1 MSGLGLLAFLA
12 AFLLLGLP
20 IAVAVGLASA
30 ASLLLRMPLEPA
42 LTTVAQ
48 RMATGLDSFS
58 LLAIPFFILA
68 GELMNRGGVARRL
81 VELGQAVLARLP
93 GSLLYVNVA
102 ACVLFGSISG
112 SAVAAAAAVGGF
124 MLPLMER
131 ARIQA
136 ADGAAVNIAAATTG
150 LLIPPSNVLIVY
162 SLATGGVSVAALFV
176 AGYGPGL
183 LLGLLLMAAIALLV
197 GRRAY
202 PSPSELGLEMEARVS
217 LGRAFV
223 RALPALGLIVVVM
236 GGITSGVF
244 TATEASG
251 IAVLYALVL
260 AVLVHREIGPR
271 ELPRVLVDAACTTG
285 VVLFLVATSMALSWV
300 MAFDL
305 LPQTVAA
312 ALLELAQSPLVVLL
326 VINLVLLVVGTF
338 LDMTPAILIFVPI
351 FLPVATELGI
361 DPVHFGMIMVLNLCI
376 GLCTPPVGTVL
387 FVGLGVARL
396 PLLQV
401 LRPLLLL
408 YAMMIVA
415 LVLVVAFPAISL
427 WLPRAL
433 GVM

>member
-1 MSGLGLLAFLA
+1 MTGWELLLFLA
-12 AFLLLGLP
+12 VFLVLGVPVAL
-20 IAVAVGLASA
+20 AVGLASA
-30 ASLLLRMPLEPA
+30 FSLMLRLPIDPA

-81 VELGQAVLARLP
+81 VDLGQALLARLP

-102 ACVLFGSISG
+102 ACVLFGAISG

-131 ARIQA
+131 QGIRR
-136 ADGAAVNIAAATTG
+136 ADGAAVNIAASTTG

-162 SLATGGVSVAALFV
+162 SLASGGVSIAALFV

-183 LLGLLLMAAIALLV
+183 LVALLLTLAIAILV
-197 GRRAY
+197 KQRGYRSDSDLSLKERQTV
-202 PSPSELGLEMEARVS
+202 P
-217 LGRAFV
+217 LGRALL
-223 RALPALGLIVVVM
+223 RAAPALGLIVLVM

-251 IAVLYALVL
+251 VAVAYALVL
-260 AVLVHREIGPR
+260 AVYGYREIR
-271 ELPRVLVDAACTTG
+271 LRDLPRVFTDAACTTG
-285 VVLFLVATSMALSWV
+285 VVLLLVATSMGLSWV
-300 MAFDL
+300 MAFDQ
-305 LPQTVAA
+305 LPQTVAQT
-312 ALLELAQSPLVVLL
+312 LLGLGTSPVFVLLIMNVVLL
-326 VINLVLLVVGTF
+326 LVGTF

-351 FLPVATELGI
+351 FLPVATALGI

-387 FVGLGVARL
+387 FVGLGVARV
-396 PLLQV
+396 PLLRV
-401 LRPLLLL
+401 LPPLMLL
-408 YAMMIVA
+408 YSAMILA
-415 LVLVVAFPAISL
+415 LVLVTAFPGISL
-427 WLPRAL
+427 WLPRQL
-433 GVM
+433 GL